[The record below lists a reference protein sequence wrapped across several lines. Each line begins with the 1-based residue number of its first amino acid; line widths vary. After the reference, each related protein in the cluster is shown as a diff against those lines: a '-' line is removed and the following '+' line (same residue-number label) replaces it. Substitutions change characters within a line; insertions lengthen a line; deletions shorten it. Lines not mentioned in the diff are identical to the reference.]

1 MNGLSQDS
9 GGYPPPCVGYRTQ
22 GSPQYAYS
30 DKEAT
35 VKREQG
41 SVGIAVH
48 DLTCA
53 VEACREAA
61 QELDNALSPVSRGA
75 GLTRADNSPGRV
87 PEPAPP
93 CGLTGSIQSQVDALR
108 SLNGHLRSIRE
119 RLEL

>member
-1 MNGLSQDS
+1 MNGMSQDNV
-9 GGYPPPCVGYRTQ
+9 GYPPPCVARTQ

-30 DKEAT
+30 EKEAT
-35 VKREQG
+35 AKREQG
-41 SVGIAVH
+41 SVSIAVH
-48 DLTCA
+48 DLTSV
-53 VEACREAA
+53 VESCREAA

-75 GLTRADNSPGRV
+75 GLMRADNSPGRV
-87 PEPAPP
+87 AEPAPP